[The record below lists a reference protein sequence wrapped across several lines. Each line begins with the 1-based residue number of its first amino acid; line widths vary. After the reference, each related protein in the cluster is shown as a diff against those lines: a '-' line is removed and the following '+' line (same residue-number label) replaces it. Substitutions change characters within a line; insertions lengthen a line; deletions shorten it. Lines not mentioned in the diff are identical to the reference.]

1 MLKDRI
7 LTKRILSTKELY
19 SNYAYNLSFFKEIWG
34 EDPRAIR
41 IITGPLCLA
50 H

>member
-19 SNYAYNLSFFKEIWG
+19 SNYIYN
-34 EDPRAIR
+34 
-41 IITGPLCLA
+41 ITVFTTL
-50 H
+50 